1 MKRLSRTLSLL
12 MVLIMALSAT
22 AFCEDLALTDYEEPM
37 VLSAYLGTG
46 TLEPQDQEN
55 NALVQFIKNKFNID
69 ISGTQFLTG
78 DRDQELGL
86 MIASGEMPDV
96 VVTGTSPND
105 LKIVHQ
111 FVEAG
116 MLLET
121 EDLLRKSPN
130 IMQDLNETA
139 IDYFREED
147 GKLYAVP
154 SYGINPEN
162 TETQYSSEPNLTW
175 FKRTDLFEKLG
186 IEDPKTPDD
195 LYEALKKISELDAAD
210 GTKYIPLQGADA
222 SFYEIM
228 IGGMFGVWT
237 HRKDINEEEQRF
249 TRKEEFPEYVDFLK
263 YMAKLYRE
271 GLVDPELF
279 MTDQSV
285 AISRQR
291 EARVGIGITWPN
303 DIDVL
308 EVAAQQ
314 VDPETRYNAFRMPRV
329 EGLENTQYW
338 QTLTLPNYCTLIS
351 AKAKDPERIMKFL
364 DWQVSTEGWL
374 CMCYGAPTTD
384 VAQGCWYEEGDQY
397 YYDQA
402 ARDEY
407 TAKDPTYENQVLGG
421 WTYMMAGRYV
431 YHINHQ
437 GFANVTESP
446 DKQRMEA
453 REYNMPEVFM
463 DTEWEL
469 VQKLPEGPVAAAKS
483 IAVDKVFNDGYQK
496 IIMEAK
502 DDDEVQAM
510 YDEMIE
516 NAISAGLRDI
526 EKEQYERYQLYLKGE
541 L

>member
-1 MKRLSRTLSLL
+1 
-12 MVLIMALSAT
+12 
-22 AFCEDLALTDYEEPM
+22 
-37 VLSAYLGTG
+37 
-46 TLEPQDQEN
+46 
-55 NALVQFIKNKFNID
+55 
-69 ISGTQFLTG
+69 
-78 DRDQELGL
+78 
-86 MIASGEMPDV
+86 
-96 VVTGTSPND
+96 
-105 LKIVHQ
+105 
-111 FVEAG
+111 
-116 MLLET
+116 
-121 EDLLRKSPN
+121 
-130 IMQDLNETA
+130 
-139 IDYFREED
+139 
-147 GKLYAVP
+147 
-154 SYGINPEN
+154 
-162 TETQYSSEPNLTW
+162 
-175 FKRTDLFEKLG
+175 
-186 IEDPKTPDD
+186 
-195 LYEALKKISELDAAD
+195 
-210 GTKYIPLQGADA
+210 
-222 SFYEIM
+222 M

-446 DKQRMEA
+446 DKQRIA
-453 REYNMPEVFM
+453 RGVHGYRVGACPE
-463 DTEWEL
+463 
-469 VQKLPEGPVAAAKS
+469 
-483 IAVDKVFNDGYQK
+483 
-496 IIMEAK
+496 
-502 DDDEVQAM
+502 
-510 YDEMIE
+510 
-516 NAISAGLRDI
+516 SAGRPCRCREVHRRGQGVQRRISEDHHGSQGRRRSADDVRRDD
-526 EKEQYERYQLYLKGE
+526 
-541 L
+541 